1 MTLIMEIVI
10 PRGFQEEVVE
20 MLKENL
26 VLGMLDME
34 VANDL
39 ILFKIS
45 LTTENSEKVLD
56 DLEKRFSNL
65 MVLEYLLSLY
75 KHLYLVLTKYLMI

>member
-56 DLEKRFSNL
+56 DLEKRFSYL

-75 KHLYLVLTKYLMI
+75 KHLYLVLTKYLII